1 VIAWLIA
8 PMSYQFMQRG
18 MVVAVLVGVACAVVG
33 CYVVLRSMAFI
44 GDAMAHSIL
53 PGVAVAYLLKGSLL
67 VGALVAAIAVALGIG
82 LFSRQGRLK
91 EDSAIGILF
100 AAAFSL
106 GVILISSIRTYAV
119 DLSHILFGNVLGVAA
134 IDLFMTAGLVVLVLA
149 VVLLL
154 YKELLVVSFDPVLA
168 ATLRLPAERLRTVL
182 LVLLALTVVV
192 SLQSVGIGLVTAML
206 VTPGATA
213 YLLTRRLP
221 RMMAIAAGIGALSSV
236 IGLYASY
243 YLDVVS
249 GAAIVLT
256 ATAFFLIAFL
266 FAPRRGILWKW
277 GARLVR
283 AGGASARPGGSTP

>member
-1 VIAWLIA
+1 VIAWLSA
-8 PMSYQFMQRG
+8 PLAYGFMQRG
-18 MVVAVLVGVACAVVG
+18 MLVAVLVGVACSVVG

-53 PGVAVAYLLKGSLL
+53 PGVAVAYLLKGSL
-67 VGALVAAIAVALGIG
+67 VIGGLVAAVAVALGIG
-82 LFSRQGRLK
+82 FFSRRGRLK

-106 GVILISSIRTYAV
+106 GVILISSIRTYAM
-119 DLSHILFGNVLGVAA
+119 DLSHILFGNVLGVGVA
-134 IDLFMTAGLVVLVLA
+134 DLLLTAGLVVVVLLA
-149 VVLLL
+149 VFLL

-168 ATLRLPAERLRTVL
+168 ATLRLPAERLRLVL
-182 LVLLALTVVV
+182 LVLLAVTVVV
-192 SLQSVGIGLVTAML
+192 SLQSVGIGLVASML
-206 VTPGATA
+206 VTPAATA

-221 RMMAIAAGIGALSSV
+221 RMIGLSALFGALSGV

-256 ATAFFLIAFL
+256 ATAFFLLAFL
-266 FAPRRGILWKW
+266 FAPQRGLLWRRPH
-277 GARLVR
+277 R
-283 AGGASARPGGSTP
+283 AGNRRVSA

>member
-1 VIAWLIA
+1 MITWLVA
-8 PMSYQFMQRG
+8 PLTYGFMQRG
-18 MVVAVLVGVACAVVG
+18 MLVAVLVGVACAVVG

-67 VGALVAAIAVALGIG
+67 IGALAAAVAVAFGIG
-82 LFSRQGRLK
+82 FFSRQGRLR

-106 GVILISSIRTYAV
+106 GVILISSIRTYAL
-119 DLSHILFGNVLGVAA
+119 DLSHILFGNVLGVSVLDLVLTAA
-134 IDLFMTAGLVVLVLA
+134 LVVIVLLV
-149 VVLLL
+149 VHLL
-154 YKELLVVSFDPVLA
+154 YKELLVVTFDPVLA
-168 ATLRLPAERLRTVL
+168 ITLRLPTERLRMVL
-182 LVLLALTVVV
+182 LILLALTVVV

-206 VTPGATA
+206 VTPAATA
-213 YLLTRRLP
+213 SLLTKRLP
-221 RMMAIAAGIGALSSV
+221 RMIGLSALFGGLSGV

-256 ATAFFLIAFL
+256 ATAFFLIAF
-266 FAPRRGILWKW
+266 IWKR
-277 GARLVR
+277 ARAAVTLPTH
-283 AGGASARPGGSTP
+283 G

>member
-1 VIAWLIA
+1 MIAWLTA
-8 PMSYQFMQRG
+8 PLLYGFMQRG
-18 MVVAVLVGVACAVVG
+18 ILVAVLVGVACAVVG
-33 CYVVLRSMAFI
+33 CFVVLRSMAFI

-53 PGVAVAYLLKGSLL
+53 PGVAVAYLVKGNLL
-67 VGALVAAIAVALGIG
+67 IGALAAAIAVALGIG
-82 LFSRQGRLK
+82 FFSRQGRLK

-119 DLSHILFGNVLGVAA
+119 DLSHILFGNVLGVSVLDLALTAA
-134 IDLFMTAGLVVLVLA
+134 LVVIVLLV
-149 VVLLL
+149 VYLL

-168 ATLRLPAERLRTVL
+168 ATLRLPAERLRLVL

-213 YLLTRRLP
+213 YLLTKRLP
-221 RMMAIAAGIGALSSV
+221 RMIGLAALFGALSGV

-256 ATAFFLIAFL
+256 ATAFFLFAFL
-266 FAPRRGILWKW
+266 FAPERGMLWKW
-277 GARLVR
+277 VR
-283 AGGASARPGGSTP
+283 AATRAPAPGTSAPG

>member
-1 VIAWLIA
+1 MAWLAA
-8 PMSYQFMQRG
+8 PLAYGFMQRG
-18 MVVAVLVGVACAVVG
+18 MLVAVLVGVACSVVG

-67 VGALVAAIAVALGIG
+67 VGGLVAAIAVALGIG
-82 LFSRQGRLK
+82 FFSRQGRLK

-106 GVILISSIRTYAV
+106 GVILISSIRTYAL
-119 DLSHILFGNVLGVAA
+119 DLSHILFGNVLGVGVV
-134 IDLFMTAGLVVLVLA
+134 DLLLTAGLVVLVLL
-149 VVLLL
+149 VVFLL

-168 ATLRLPAERLRTVL
+168 ATLRLPAERLRMVL
-182 LVLLALTVVV
+182 LVLLAVTVVV
-192 SLQSVGIGLVTAML
+192 SLQSVGIGLVASML

-221 RMMAIAAGIGALSSV
+221 RMIALSAVFGALSGV

-256 ATAFFLIAFL
+256 ATVFFLLAFL
-266 FAPRRGILWKW
+266 FAPQRGLLWRAIRRT
-277 GARLVR
+277 V
-283 AGGASARPGGSTP
+283 GGRQASA

>member
-1 VIAWLIA
+1 MITWLVA
-8 PMSYQFMQRG
+8 PLSYTFMQRG
-18 MVVAVLVGVACAVVG
+18 MLVAVLVGVACAVIG

-53 PGVAVAYLLKGSLL
+53 PGVAVAYLLKGNLL
-67 VGALVAAIAVALGIG
+67 VGALAAAVAVALGIG
-82 LFSRQGRLK
+82 YFSRQGRLK

-119 DLSHILFGNVLGVAA
+119 DLSHILFGNVLGVSTT
-134 IDLFMTAGLVVLVLA
+134 DLALTAGLVVAVMA
-149 VVLLL
+149 VVFLL

-168 ATLRLPAERLRTVL
+168 ATLRLPAERLRTIL

-192 SLQSVGIGLVTAML
+192 SLQSVGIGLVTSML

-213 YLLTRRLP
+213 YLLTKRLP
-221 RMMAIAAGIGALSSV
+221 RMMALSAVFGALSGI

-243 YLDVVS
+243 YLNVVS

-256 ATAFFLIAFL
+256 ATAFFLLAFL
-266 FAPRRGILWKW
+266 LAPRKGLIWKW
-277 GARLVR
+277 AHALRGKPPAVH
-283 AGGASARPGGSTP
+283 AD